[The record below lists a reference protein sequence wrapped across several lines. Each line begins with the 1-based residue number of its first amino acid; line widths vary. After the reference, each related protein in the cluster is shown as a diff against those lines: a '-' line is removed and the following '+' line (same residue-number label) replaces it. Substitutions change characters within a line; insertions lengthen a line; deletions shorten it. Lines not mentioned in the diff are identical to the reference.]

1 MNCPKCSSPI
11 AENSRFCGTCGTAA
25 DSGAIP
31 IQRMSAPPPMTA
43 TIAAAAT
50 AGGPQF
56 AAPPSPAE
64 GIFERIKNIL
74 LTPKTEW
81 PVIAAESTSPGQISI
96 GYVLPLTA
104 LVAVISLLRVSVI
117 GTSLPFAGT
126 FRSPLMFG
134 LESGA
139 LTFVASFIGVWLVA
153 LIINGLAPTFGG
165 TRDLNKAFRVSVYS
179 LTPAYAAS
187 VLALSPVLPTLLELL
202 AGLYGIYVLYL
213 GLPVVMRSQR
223 EKAVGYTATVII
235 CTILVSIV
243 LEFGVF
249 GLLRGPA
256 GFGTTGMLGG
266 MRGTD
271 SAAAERGAAAAGLTA
286 ALTNLAKAGEQAAA
300 PSGGAANN
308 GAQTTANPAAQT
320 GATAAASGSDSAQNP
335 AAAVGGLMSALGGA
349 MGGDHRVEVVDFKTL
364 TAALPPTLPGMKRTV
379 ARGESHA
386 AMGMKSTSATGTYRS
401 DSGAGVQIEITD
413 MSAVS
418 GLMDAASAVAQNT
431 TSESDSGFEKNVVIN
446 GHTVHEK
453 YDSQAKHG
461 EITVLLVKRFQVDV
475 TGDGTD
481 LGALEQ
487 SFGQIDLA
495 RLESMKDV
503 GR

>member
-1 MNCPKCSSPI
+1 MNCPKCRTPV
-11 AENSRFCGTCGTAA
+11 AENSSFCGTCGTAV

-31 IQRMSAPPPMTA
+31 VQRVAAPPPLATA
-43 TIAAAAT
+43 IPVAAI

-56 AAPPSPAE
+56 DAQPSPAE

-81 PVIAAESTSPGQISI
+81 PVIAAETTSPGQISI

-104 LVAVISLLRVSVI
+104 LVAVISLLRISLI
-117 GTSLPFAGT
+117 GTSLPFGGT
-126 FRSPLMFG
+126 FRSPFMFG
-134 LESGA
+134 LESA
-139 LTFVASFIGVWLVA
+139 AMTFVAGFIAVWLVA

-165 TRDLNKAFRVSVYS
+165 TRDLNKAFRVSAYS

-187 VLALSPVLPTLLELL
+187 VLALSPILPTLLELL

-213 GLPVVMRSQR
+213 GLPVVMRSPR

-249 GLLRGPA
+249 GLLRGPG
-256 GFGTTGMLGG
+256 GFRTA
-266 MRGTD
+266 GTD
-271 SAAAERGAAAAGLTA
+271 VQRNAALTA

-300 PSGGAANN
+300 QTGAAANN
-308 GAQTTANPAAQT
+308 GTQATANPAAQT
-320 GATAAASGSDSAQNP
+320 GTTAA
-335 AAAVGGLMSALGGA
+335 GGLMSALGGA
-349 MGGDHRVEVVDFKTL
+349 MGGDHRVEVVDFKLL
-364 TAALPPTLPGMKRTV
+364 TAALPPALPGMKRTE

-418 GLMDAASAVAQNT
+418 GLMDVASAVAQNT
-431 TSESDSGFEKNVVIN
+431 TSESDSGFEKNVIIN
-446 GHTVHEK
+446 ARTVHEK
-453 YDSQAKHG
+453 YDSQARHG
-461 EITVLLVKRFQVDV
+461 EITVMLVKRFQVDV
-475 TGDGTD
+475 TGDGAD
-481 LGALEQ
+481 LSTLEQ

-495 RLESMKDV
+495 HLESMKDV